1 MRPLT
6 LQSDSGRSVIFSRQL
21 LQHPYC
27 YFFVTTACTKR
38 YKIVRK
44 LRYRKSIYISELTI
58 EISSEF
64 FTKWSLVKSSKTQM
78 AGFQP
83 SKGLKREIFPL
94 FPSKDP
100 PTALWSAFENRMMNK
115 RYMQGECAVIEL
127 TCVNESERQFGFV
140 HTTP

>member
-1 MRPLT
+1 
-6 LQSDSGRSVIFSRQL
+6 
-21 LQHPYC
+21 
-27 YFFVTTACTKR
+27 
-38 YKIVRK
+38 
-44 LRYRKSIYISELTI
+44 
-58 EISSEF
+58 
-64 FTKWSLVKSSKTQM
+64 M
-78 AGFQP
+78 AGFKP

-140 HTTP
+140 HTTPGIMILIATIQANEVINATAAASE